1 MDRPSNVD
9 SFKPNTFH
17 KNLSAGIDSANHEV
31 GGQGEEQG
39 ASCGEKKPCDRAA
52 VDGKV
57 QEHINESHL
66 KMKGR
71 EGELQLFICS
81 PFQTK
86 SFMDSAPREISSVQD
101 KACGQITQPWH
112 VCR

>member
-1 MDRPSNVD
+1 MNCSKID
-9 SFKPNTFH
+9 SFTPNAFRQ
-17 KNLSAGIDSANHEV
+17 NVSAAIGSANHEV
-31 GGQGEEQG
+31 GGHGEEEG

-66 KMKGR
+66 KIKGR
-71 EGELQLFICS
+71 KGELQLFICS

-86 SFMDSAPREISSVQD
+86 SFMDSAPREMSSVQD